1 MWRVRCVVYEVLS
14 PPFLLTWPPRFIKI
28 DMKMKDGA
36 RLFAIMLITKL
47 KKQGEDKAVEIVLE
61 TLKELDK

>member
-1 MWRVRCVVYEVLS
+1 
-14 PPFLLTWPPRFIKI
+14 
-28 DMKMKDGA
+28 MKLKDGA

-61 TLKELDK
+61 TLNKLNK

>member
-1 MWRVRCVVYEVLS
+1 
-14 PPFLLTWPPRFIKI
+14 
-28 DMKMKDGA
+28 MKMKDGA

-47 KKQGEDKAVEIVLE
+47 KKQSEDKAVEIVLE